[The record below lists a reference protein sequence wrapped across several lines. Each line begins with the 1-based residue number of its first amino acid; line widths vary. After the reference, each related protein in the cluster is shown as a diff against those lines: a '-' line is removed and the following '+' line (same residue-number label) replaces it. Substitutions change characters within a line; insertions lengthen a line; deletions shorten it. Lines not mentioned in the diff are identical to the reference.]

1 MKVLLLSRY
10 GRLGSSSR
18 IRSYQ
23 YIPQLRKQGI
33 EVTAI
38 PLFSD
43 DYIEDLYARGQRRL
57 STVFEMYL
65 RRVGALMQ
73 SRRFDLIWIEKEI
86 LPWLPAWGES
96 ALAALKIPYVVD
108 YDDAVFHN
116 YDNCTRKVVRFLLGR
131 KIADVMR
138 RSALVIVGNEYLAEY
153 ALESGARRVAQL
165 PSVIDLARYPR
176 LPSPGKPDT
185 EVFTIGWIGTPMTAK
200 YLYLVRDSLAE
211 VCASGKAQVV
221 VVGANAPDLRG
232 VPVLSRPWSEE
243 TEVVQIRAFDVGIMP
258 LPDGPW
264 ERGKCGYKLIQY
276 MACERPVVASPV
288 GVNVKIIAEG
298 VNGFLANSSD
308 DWTSALKLLR
318 DRRDIVRSLGKAGRE
333 KVEREYC
340 VQVTAP
346 RLAALLHSA
355 SVS

>member
-23 YIPQLRKQGI
+23 YIPHLKKQGI
-33 EVTAI
+33 EVTAM

-43 DYIEDLYARGQRRL
+43 DYVEDLYARGQRRL
-57 STVFEMYL
+57 STVFGMYL
-65 RRVGALMQ
+65 RRVRALMR
-73 SRRFDLIWIEKEI
+73 SRRFDLVWIEKEL

-108 YDDAVFHN
+108 YDDAIFHN
-116 YDNCTRKVVRFLLGR
+116 YDMCTRKIVQFLLGR
-131 KIADVMR
+131 KIAGVMR

-153 ALESGARRVAQL
+153 ALESGARRVALL

-176 LPSPGKPDT
+176 LPLPDKPGN

-200 YLYLVRDSLAE
+200 YLYTVRNSLAE
-211 VCASGKAQVV
+211 VCAGGKARLV
-221 VVGANAPDLRG
+221 VVGADAPDLKG

-243 TEVVQIRAFDVGIMP
+243 AEVDQIRTFDVGIMP

-288 GVNVKIIAEG
+288 GVNVKIVAEG

-318 DRRDIVRSLGKAGRE
+318 DRRDIGKSLGKAGRE
-333 KVEREYC
+333 KIEREYC

-346 RLAALLHSA
+346 HLAVLLRSA
-355 SVS
+355 SVG